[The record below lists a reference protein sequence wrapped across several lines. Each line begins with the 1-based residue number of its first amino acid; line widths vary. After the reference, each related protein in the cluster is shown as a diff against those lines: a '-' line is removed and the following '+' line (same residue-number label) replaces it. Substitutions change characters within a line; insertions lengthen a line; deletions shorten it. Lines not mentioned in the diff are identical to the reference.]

1 MLTIDKTLC
10 TLSPEDIMESVEIFY
25 GTYYDVFQKK
35 FSGTGRA
42 ADNTVFLGGGSGF
55 VSKTIVYA
63 LYGEQEAIHITKDI
77 FEKTNV
83 PREHKHGMD
92 PRLGVSPHILK
103 CTHYRGKEYMTVS
116 YTHLKEFYLNIL
128 GFKLEY
134 EREADRFI
142 FLSFEETQL
151 MFEEMHENGWN
162 VAEMS
167 YPFGRGIN
175 FSIEVEDV
183 DMIYHKLIL
192 NEYPLYRSMI
202 LNKYE
207 VNGEYITQKE
217 FLVQDPDGYLLRF
230 TN

>member
-1 MLTIDKTLC
+1 MRECIKPETVIKATITIDKTLC

-83 PREHKHGMD
+83 PREHKHGID

-103 CTHYRGKEYMTVS
+103 CTHYRGKEYMMGQCEMKIIGFCPDTVK
-116 YTHLKEFYLNIL
+116 TRLFC
-128 GFKLEY
+128 
-134 EREADRFI
+134 
-142 FLSFEETQL
+142 
-151 MFEEMHENGWN
+151 
-162 VAEMS
+162 
-167 YPFGRGIN
+167 
-175 FSIEVEDV
+175 
-183 DMIYHKLIL
+183 
-192 NEYPLYRSMI
+192 
-202 LNKYE
+202 
-207 VNGEYITQKE
+207 
-217 FLVQDPDGYLLRF
+217 
-230 TN
+230 